1 MSPAQLNGARSGR
14 RRIIV
19 IGALVIAAIIGFLL
33 IKDSLFAPEPVKM
46 MTARVTRGTVEE
58 TVLATGTLKPAKLV
72 AVGAQVSGRITAI
85 KVKLGETIRQGDL
98 VAEIDSVT
106 QQNAL
111 RTAEASLAA
120 VHAQKAEKEASLVL
134 AQQTLAR
141 QKKLVAQTAV
151 SQADFE
157 SAEAEVATARAQI
170 AALEAQIAEAEVG
183 VDTARVNLGYT
194 RITAPMDG
202 TVLYIVS
209 QEGQTVNAAQ
219 TAPTIIILGDLQT
232 MMVRAEISEA
242 DVVNVKAGQKLF
254 FNIIGE
260 PDRRYEATLEFI
272 EPAPESITSDSAVS
286 TSSTSS
292 TSKSSSSSSSSS
304 TAIYYN
310 GIFYV
315 PNPEGRLRT
324 YMTAEVHIILGR
336 AADVLTIPSIALGPR
351 QRDGSHTVQVL
362 EADGQVTSRAVEVGL
377 NNKTRAE
384 IKSGLK
390 EGETVVTGQLS
401 GTGAPNATRR
411 MPPPPMGL

>member
-1 MSPAQLNGARSGR
+1 MSAPRSGT

-19 IGALVIAAIIGFLL
+19 IGALVIAALVGLL
-33 IKDSLFAPEPVKM
+33 VLRDRMLTPEPVRM
-46 MTARVTRGTVEE
+46 MTAPVARGTIEK

-72 AVGAQVSGRITAI
+72 AVGAQVSGRITAV
-85 KVKLGETIRQGDL
+85 KVRLGDRVRQGDP
-98 VAEIDSVT
+98 VAEIDSVP

-111 RTAEASLAA
+111 RTAEAALAA
-120 VHAQKAEKEASLVL
+120 AKAQKQEKEASLVL
-134 AQQTLAR
+134 AEQTLAR
-141 QKKLVAQTAV
+141 QKKLVLQTAV

-157 SAEAEVATARAQI
+157 SAQAEVATTRAQI
-170 AALEAQIAEAEVG
+170 AALAAQIAEAEVA

-219 TAPTIIILGDLQT
+219 TAPTIIILGDLET

-242 DVVNVKAGQKLF
+242 DVVNVKAGQKLY
-254 FNIIGE
+254 FNIIGD

-272 EPAPESITSDSAVS
+272 EPAPESITGDSAVS
-286 TSSTSS
+286 TTSSS
-292 TSKSSSSSSSSS
+292 TSKSSSSSSTSSS
-304 TAIYYN
+304 AIYYN

-324 YMTAEVHIILGR
+324 YMTAEVHIILGQAR
-336 AADVLTIPSIALGPR
+336 DVLTIPSAALGAR
-351 QRDGSHTVQVL
+351 ARDGSYTVRVL
-362 EADGQVTSRAVEVGL
+362 GADGQVADRPVEIGL
-377 NNKTRAE
+377 NNKNRAE
-384 IKSGLK
+384 VKSGLK
-390 EGETVVTGQLS
+390 EGEKVVTGQL
-401 GTGAPNATRR
+401 GPGAAAPSAARR

>member
-1 MSPAQLNGARSGR
+1 MSAPRSGTR
-14 RRIIV
+14 RV
-19 IGALVIAAIIGFLL
+19 IAVGALVIAALVGLL
-33 IKDSLFAPEPVKM
+33 VLKNQMLAPEPVRM
-46 MTARVTRGTVEE
+46 MTAPVTRGTIER

-72 AVGAQVSGRITAI
+72 AVGAQVSGRITAV
-85 KVKLGETIRQGDL
+85 KVRLGDRVRQGDP
-98 VAEIDSVT
+98 VAEIDSVP

-111 RTAEASLAA
+111 RTAEAALAA
-120 VHAQKAEKEASLVL
+120 AKAQRQEKEASLVL
-134 AQQTLAR
+134 AEQTLAR
-141 QKKLVAQTAV
+141 QKKLVLQTAV

-157 SAEAEVATARAQI
+157 SAQAEVATTRAQI
-170 AALEAQIAEAEVG
+170 AALAAQIAEAEVA

-219 TAPTIIILGDLQT
+219 TAPTIIILGDLET

-242 DVVNVKAGQKLF
+242 DVVNVKAGQKLY

-286 TSSTSS
+286 TSSSS
-292 TSKSSSSSSSSS
+292 TSKSSSSSSTSSS
-304 TAIYYN
+304 AIYYN

-324 YMTAEVHIILGR
+324 YMTAEVHIILGQ
-336 AADVLTIPSIALGPR
+336 AKDALTIPAAALGAR
-351 QRDGSHTVQVL
+351 QRDGSYTVRVL
-362 EADGQVTSRAVEVGL
+362 GEDGEVSTRPVEIGL
-377 NNKTRAE
+377 NNKNRAE
-384 IKSGLK
+384 VKSGLK
-390 EGETVVTGQLS
+390 EGEKVVTGQLAP
-401 GTGAPNATRR
+401 GAAAPSAARR

>member
-1 MSPAQLNGARSGR
+1 MSAPRSGT

-19 IGALVIAAIIGFLL
+19 IGALVIAALVGLL
-33 IKDSLFAPEPVKM
+33 VLRDRMLTPEPVRM
-46 MTARVTRGTVEE
+46 MTAPVARGTIEK

-72 AVGAQVSGRITAI
+72 AVGAQVSGRITAV
-85 KVKLGETIRQGDL
+85 KVRLGDRVRQGDP
-98 VAEIDSVT
+98 VAEIDSVP

-111 RTAEASLAA
+111 RTAEAALAA
-120 VHAQKAEKEASLVL
+120 AKAQKQEKEASLVL
-134 AQQTLAR
+134 AEQTLAR
-141 QKKLVAQTAV
+141 QKKLVLQTAV

-157 SAEAEVATARAQI
+157 SAQAEVATTRAQI
-170 AALEAQIAEAEVG
+170 AALAAQIAEAEVA

-219 TAPTIIILGDLQT
+219 TAPTIIILGDLET

-242 DVVNVKAGQKLF
+242 DVVNVKAGQKLY
-254 FNIIGE
+254 FNIIGD

-272 EPAPESITSDSAVS
+272 EPAPESITGDSAVS
-286 TSSTSS
+286 TTSSS
-292 TSKSSSSSSSSS
+292 TSKSSSSSSTSSS
-304 TAIYYN
+304 AIYYN

-324 YMTAEVHIILGR
+324 YMTAEVHIILGQAR
-336 AADVLTIPSIALGPR
+336 DVLTIPSAALGAR
-351 QRDGSHTVQVL
+351 ARDGSYTVRVL
-362 EADGQVTSRAVEVGL
+362 GADGQVADRAVEIGL
-377 NNKTRAE
+377 NNKNRAE
-384 IKSGLK
+384 VKSGLK
-390 EGETVVTGQLS
+390 EGEKVVTGQL
-401 GTGAPNATRR
+401 GPGAAAPSAARR

>member
-1 MSPAQLNGARSGR
+1 MSVARSGQR
-14 RRIIV
+14 RVIL
-19 IGALVIAAIIGFLL
+19 IGALVLAALIGALVL
-33 IKDSLFAPEPVKM
+33 KDRLFAPEPVKM
-46 MTARVTRGTVEE
+46 MTARVSRGTVEE

-85 KVKLGETIRQGDL
+85 KVKLGDRLRQGDP
-98 VAEIDSVT
+98 VAEIDWVT

-111 RTAEASLAA
+111 RTSEAALAS
-120 VHAQKAEKEASLVL
+120 VQAQKREKEASLVL
-134 AQQTLAR
+134 AEQTLAR

-157 SAEAEVATARAQI
+157 TAQAEVATTKAQI
-170 AALEAQIAEAEVG
+170 AALEAQIAEAVVA

-209 QEGQTVNAAQ
+209 QEGQTVNASQ
-219 TAPTIIILGDLQT
+219 TAPTIIILGDLET

-242 DVVNVKAGQKLF
+242 DVVRVKAGQKLY

-286 TSSTSS
+286 TSTSS
-292 TSKSSSSSSSSS
+292 SSSSSKSSSSSSSS

-315 PNPEGRLRT
+315 PNPDGRLRT
-324 YMTAEVHIILGR
+324 YMTAEVHIVLGR
-336 AADVLTIPSIALGPR
+336 AKDVLTVPSAALSAR
-351 QRDGSHTVQVL
+351 QADGSYTVQVL
-362 EADGQVTSRAVEVGL
+362 GGDGQVSTRTVEVGL

-384 IKSGLK
+384 ITSGLK

-401 GTGAPNATRR
+401 AGAAPANAARR

>member
-1 MSPAQLNGARSGR
+1 MTAALRVPGR
-14 RRIIV
+14 RRAII
-19 IGALVIAAIIGFLL
+19 IGALVIAALVAALL
-33 IKDSLFAPEPVKM
+33 LKDTLFPPDAPKIM
-46 MTARVTRGTVEE
+46 SARVTTGTVEE

-72 AVGAQVSGRITAI
+72 AVGAQVSGRVTSI
-85 KVKLGETIRQGDL
+85 KVQLGQKLKQGDL

-106 QQNAL
+106 QQNSL
-111 RTAEASLAA
+111 RTAEASVANMR
-120 VHAQKAEKEASLVL
+120 AQKQEKEATLVL
-134 AQQTLAR
+134 AEQTLAR

-157 SAEAEVATARAQI
+157 TAQADVATTRAQI
-170 AALEAQIAEAEVG
+170 AALEAQIIEAEVA

-209 QEGQTVNAAQ
+209 QEGQTVNANQ
-219 TAPTIIILGDLQT
+219 TTPTIVILGDLDT

-242 DVVNVKAGQKLF
+242 DVVKVKAGQSLY

-260 PDRRYEATLEFI
+260 PDQRYEAKLEFI
-272 EPAPESITSDSAVS
+272 EPAPESITSDSLVS

-292 TSKSSSSSSSSS
+292 SSSKSSSSTSTSS
-304 TAIYYN
+304 AIYYN

-315 PNPEGRLRT
+315 PNPDGKLRT
-324 YMTAEVHIILGR
+324 YMTAEVHIVLGS
-336 AADVLTIPSIALGPR
+336 AKNALTIPSAALGAK
-351 QRDGSHTVQVL
+351 QKDGRYAVRVL
-362 EADGQVTSRAVEVGL
+362 EPNGEVITRFVEVGL

-384 IKSGLK
+384 IRSGLK
-390 EGETVVTGQLS
+390 AGETVVTGQLS
-401 GTGAPNATRR
+401 GAGGTSAARR